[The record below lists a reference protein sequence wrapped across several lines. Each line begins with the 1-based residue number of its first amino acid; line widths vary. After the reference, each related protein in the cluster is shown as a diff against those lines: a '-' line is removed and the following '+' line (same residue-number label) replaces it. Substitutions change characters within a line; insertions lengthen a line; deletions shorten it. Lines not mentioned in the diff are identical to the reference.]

1 MGPAWMNILGP
12 LMIPVTGLLAPPFN
26 VAPLS
31 QFCCG
36 WFPASLV
43 TAWSLSSIAG
53 QLPESSGVHP
63 WEGPP
68 SARSRSDL
76 TICGTTYGSGC
87 HELAISG
94 SETGGAGPELHFF
107 LKPSLRQ

>member
-43 TAWSLSSIAG
+43 TSWSLSSIAG

-63 WEGPP
+63 WEDPP
-68 SARSRSDL
+68 SARGRSDL
-76 TICGTTYGSGC
+76 TICGATYGSGC
-87 HELAISG
+87 HQLAISG
-94 SETGGAGPELHFF
+94 SETGGERSRLLFGDKTAL
-107 LKPSLRQ
+107 